1 MPTPVRGSL
10 ISICLLLS
18 AVTLGQEER
27 TAAPAAPEPLW
38 LRDSQGREY
47 YLEKIPKTQAQRVGR
62 DRVATIWGSIE
73 VVKEDDA
80 FYYYKFYKPRNETGP
95 VVRPEGMSNDE
106 AAALAE
112 LYRSDVP
119 WSNRLSFVPFDL
131 GLPRQGQWRDGF
143 AIGDMNEDGAL
154 DLV

>member
-1 MPTPVRGSL
+1 MPNPVRGSL
-10 ISICLLLS
+10 IAICLFLS
-18 AVTLGQEER
+18 VVMLGQEKPL
-27 TAAPAAPEPLW
+27 AVPAAPEPLW

-47 YLEKIPKTQAQRVGR
+47 YLERIPKKQAQRLGR
-62 DRVATIWGSIE
+62 DSVVTIWGMAIQ
-73 VVKEDDA
+73 VVKEDEA

-131 GLPRQGQWRDGF
+131 G
-143 AIGDMNEDGAL
+143 
-154 DLV
+154 